1 MGCATCLKKFTK
13 ETYLRQRQKCKLRQ
27 CTDCK
32 RLFKTSKSLRDHLKK
47 RKNLSCDHCERRFC
61 NNLHLQSHIRAI
73 EKERAEQSIKDL
85 NQIIQPAT
93 GYEEEDGYKDLVQQK
108 IKEIRD
114 SEERK
119 KIYEVINKQ
128 IDSSYTYKDLYDL
141 LLDIYSKRQKAFKVN
156 LGFGFILH
164 NPLEDKYKYYYV
176 STNNLLFD
184 RAKTI
189 SRQNDLIKLMN
200 HLISLDLTTNYYFKR
215 PSSAWIMAGLT
226 NVEVQ
231 IFNLDYILG

>member
-1 MGCATCLKKFTK
+1 MECATCLKKFTK
-13 ETYLRQRQKCKLRQ
+13 ETYLRHQRQKCKLRQ

-32 RLFKTSKSLRDHLKK
+32 RLFKTSKSLRNHIKK
-47 RKNLSCDHCERRFC
+47 RKDISCDHCERIFC

-73 EKERAEQSIKDL
+73 EKEETITDL
-85 NQIIQPAT
+85 NQMILPAT
-93 GYEEEDGYKDLVQQK
+93 GYEEKDGFLELVRQR
-108 IKEIRD
+108 IEIRD
-114 SEERK
+114 SEK
-119 KIYEVINKQ
+119 KNKIYEVINKQ

-141 LLDIYSKRQKAFKVN
+141 LLDIYCKRQKAFKVN

-164 NPLEDKYKYYYV
+164 NPHDDEYKYYYV

-189 SRQNDLIKLMN
+189 SRKKDLVKN

-215 PSSAWIMAGLT
+215 PSSA
-226 NVEVQ
+226 
-231 IFNLDYILG
+231 

>member
-1 MGCATCLKKFTK
+1 MECATCLKKFTNK
-13 ETYLRQRQKCKLRQ
+13 ETYVRHQRQKCKLRQ

-32 RLFKTSKSLRDHLKK
+32 KLFKTSKSLRNHLKQK
-47 RKNLSCDHCERRFC
+47 KDLPCDHCERRFC

-73 EKERAEQSIKDL
+73 EKEVTITDL
-85 NQIIQPAT
+85 NQMILPAT
-93 GYEEEDGYKDLVQQK
+93 GYEEKDGYKELVQQK
-108 IKEIRD
+108 INEIRD
-114 SEERK
+114 SEKKK

-141 LLDIYSKRQKAFKVN
+141 LLDIYCKRQKAFKVN

-164 NPLEDKYKYYYV
+164 NPHDDVYKYYYV

-189 SRQNDLIKLMN
+189 SRKKDLEKFMN
-200 HLISLDLTTNYYFKR
+200 HLQSLDLTTNYYLKR
-215 PSSAWIMAGLT
+215 PSSAWTMAGLT

-231 IFNLDYILG
+231 IFNLDIILH